1 MTETINPDKF
11 ELSINNYKFE
21 KKKFVPYRKKRRFF
35 MNIFNFLNSSFF
47 SHRSAYVRNLS
58 ALFSGALMIHIWPV

>member
-21 KKKFVPYRKKRRFF
+21 KKKIRTISKEKK
-35 MNIFNFLNSSFF
+35 IFYQYF
-47 SHRSAYVRNLS
+47 
-58 ALFSGALMIHIWPV
+58 